1 MQVNISSLCLLP
13 ATCIEGR
20 SITRLD
26 SFRQSEGKRSQEF
39 DEDLGSQRD
48 DTDPVLRNSPTDG
61 IVQVHNEDNQTEFDN
76 FAAGYVQTEINALWT
91 VDWTN
96 FIKKSS
102 FRIHFL

>member
-1 MQVNISSLCLLP
+1 MKV
-13 ATCIEGR
+13 
-20 SITRLD
+20 D
-26 SFRQSEGKRSQEF
+26 RSQGSIDFDGQRTNARKSF

-76 FAAGYVQTEINALWT
+76 FAAGYMQTEINALWT

>member
-1 MQVNISSLCLLP
+1 MCLTP

-20 SITRLD
+20 SIIKGSIDFD
-26 SFRQSEGKRSQEF
+26 SQRTNTHKSF
-39 DEDLGSQRD
+39 DEDLVSQSD
-48 DTDPVLRNSPTDG
+48 DTDPVLRNSPTDD

-96 FIKKSS
+96 FIEKSS
-102 FRIHFL
+102 FRIHFS

>member
-1 MQVNISSLCLLP
+1 MKV
-13 ATCIEGR
+13 
-20 SITRLD
+20 D
-26 SFRQSEGKRSQEF
+26 RSQGSIDFDSQRTNARKSF

-76 FAAGYVQTEINALWT
+76 FSAGYVQTDINALWT

-102 FRIHFL
+102 FRIHFLWISFRKVIF